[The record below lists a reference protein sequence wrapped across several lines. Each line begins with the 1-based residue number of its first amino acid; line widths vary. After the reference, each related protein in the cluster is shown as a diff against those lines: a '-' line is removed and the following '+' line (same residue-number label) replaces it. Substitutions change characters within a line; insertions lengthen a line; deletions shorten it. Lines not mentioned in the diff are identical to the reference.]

1 MKFLTGLSLVV
12 TGLAVGVTVT
22 NNKYLRLENDALCQV
37 VCDLEREK
45 KKS

>member
-12 TGLAVGVTVT
+12 TWLAVGVTIT
-22 NNKYLRLENDALCQV
+22 NNKYLRLENDALRLV